1 MKKTIYM
8 ILAALTLSVTAYA
21 QQNLRT
27 AYFLDGYTYGYK
39 FNPAFQGERGFL
51 AVPILGKTG
60 VGVESSMALSSF
72 LYPTADGNLAT
83 FMHPSVSSETF
94 LGSLKDYNRMN
105 VNLDV
110 PVFALGFYTGNLYHT
125 LDVSTRVDAGFG
137 LPKSLFSFMKENTA
151 VGNTW
156 DINNIGARADARIEY
171 AYGVS
176 CRLFDFINVGARFKF
191 LVGLVHADLMV
202 ENLNLKMAADEWSV
216 GANGRLDVNGVVTI
230 EDIYDFD
237 TISYPTSLEDFENME
252 YSVGY
257 AVDLG
262 VSVDFLEYFT
272 ASASILDL
280 GHIDWTQGYRAT
292 TPEGAEPWKFTG
304 FTDISLTDAKA
315 SVNSQLDAM
324 GEDLMKLFNLTNDS
338 AYDPGKTSLA
348 ATAHVGLEAR
358 LPFYERFS
366 VGVLGTRR
374 FDGPYSWSEGRISA
388 NIAPLRTF
396 SASCSYAVSD
406 FGTSLGAA
414 VNLHSGFLTLF
425 AGVDSFLPLMNVT
438 PQFVPVDSWNTNLS
452 LGLNLTIGKYRGRF
466 PKIKIE

>member
-1 MKKTIYM
+1 MRKTIYM
-8 ILAALTLSVTAYA
+8 IFAALTLSVTAYA

-176 CRLFDFINVGARFKF
+176 CRLFDFINVGARFKV
-191 LVGLVHADLMV
+191 LVGLVNADLLV
-202 ENLNLKMAADEWSV
+202 ENINLKMAADEWSV
-216 GANGRLDVNGVVTI
+216 GAKGHLDVNGVVGM
-230 EDIYDFD
+230 EDIYDLD
-237 TISYPTSLEDFENME
+237 SITYPTSYEELKNME
-252 YSVGY
+252 YSIGY
-257 AVDLG
+257 ALDLG
-262 VSVDFLEYFT
+262 VSVDFLDYFT
-272 ASASILDL
+272 ASAAILDL
-280 GHIDWTQGYRAT
+280 GYIDWKQGFRAT
-292 TPEGAEPWKFTG
+292 TPEGAESWKFTG
-304 FTDISLTDAKA
+304 FNDIVLTDANA
-315 SVNSQLDAM
+315 SLKSQIDAI
-324 GEDLMKLFNLTNDS
+324 GDDLMKVFNLTKQQN
-338 AYDPGKTSLA
+338 YEPGRTNLS
-348 ATAHVGLEAR
+348 ATAHVGLQAR
-358 LPFYERFS
+358 MPFYQKLS
-366 VGVLGTRR
+366 VGLLGTHR
-374 FDGPYSWSEGRISA
+374 FDGPLSWTEGRASI
-388 NIAPLRTF
+388 NVAPIKKI
-396 SASCSYAVSD
+396 SASCSCAISD
-406 FGTSLGAA
+406 FGSSVGAA
-414 VNLHSGFLTLF
+414 LNLHTAFLTLF
-425 AGVDSFLPLMNVT
+425 AGVDSFLPLMEIT
-438 PQFVPVDSWNTNLS
+438 PQYVPVNNWNTNLT
-452 LGLNLTIGKYRGRF
+452 LGLNFTVGAYRGRA
-466 PKIKIE
+466 PKLVK